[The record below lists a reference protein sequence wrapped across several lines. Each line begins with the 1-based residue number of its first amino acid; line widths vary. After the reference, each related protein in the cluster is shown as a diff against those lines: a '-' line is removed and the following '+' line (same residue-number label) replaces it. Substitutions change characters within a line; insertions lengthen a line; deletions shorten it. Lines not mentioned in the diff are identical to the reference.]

1 MKRFSYTRDGDQN
14 FFLIFGKNL
23 KKFLKKL
30 LTNYDAGGN
39 IAYGVWEIPHSTA
52 MMREIAAKAGN
63 FRGVC
68 PVIGRLNCP
77 VTPAY
82 IAVPKGE
89 RSALRRPFFMAWSDT
104 HGGVNRTARPYPD
117 NHYVN

>member
-1 MKRFSYTRDGDQN
+1 MKRFSYTRNGDQN

-30 LTNYDAGGN
+30 LTNHVTGGN

-77 VTPAY
+77 GNASVYRCA
-82 IAVPKGE
+82 
-89 RSALRRPFFMAWSDT
+89 
-104 HGGVNRTARPYPD
+104 
-117 NHYVN
+117 

>member
-30 LTNYDAGGN
+30 LTNHVTGGN

-52 MMREIAAKAGN
+52 MMREIAARAGN

-82 IAVPKGE
+82 IAAPTRRRVGLA
-89 RSALRRPFFMAWSDT
+89 SAIF
-104 HGGVNRTARPYPD
+104 HGLE
-117 NHYVN
+117 